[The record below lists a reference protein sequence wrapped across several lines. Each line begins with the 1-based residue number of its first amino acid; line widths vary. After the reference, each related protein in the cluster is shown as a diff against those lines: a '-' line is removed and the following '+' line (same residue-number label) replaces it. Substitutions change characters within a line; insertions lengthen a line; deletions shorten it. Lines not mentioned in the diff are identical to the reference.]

1 MQTVARLQQVSKNY
15 GNRQVLKQVD
25 LQIEAGRFLF
35 LTGRSGSGKTTLLK
49 LLAGLCQPESG
60 EVEILGTA
68 LFPDSRQSNKPLVS
82 YLPAGSRLVS
92 CLSLQEHMDLKASGD
107 PAADQRD
114 IRMLLQEL
122 ELTDCLEQ
130 YPDEL
135 SEGQT
140 QKALLLL
147 ALLNRPVL
155 LLADEPVSCLDQLSL
170 ERVVGVLRLCQQR
183 WNMAMVIVSH
193 ELPVI
198 RQGDRILE
206 LSQGLLCDVDC
217 KV

>member
-92 CLSLQEHMDLKASGD
+92 CLS
-107 PAADQRD
+107 
-114 IRMLLQEL
+114 LQEL